1 MAVRIFL
8 KMTKLL
14 YLMIG
19 GTTGT
24 VSRYFLS
31 SAVHRLWGSGFP
43 YGTLAVNTMGCFIV
57 GLLFS
62 LSEKKFLL
70 GTDLR
75 LLLVVGFCGAFTTF
89 STFMLET
96 NNLVKD
102 GEVMKAFMNLIFS
115 VILGFMLFRL
125 GIILGENV

>member
-1 MAVRIFL
+1 
-8 KMTKLL
+8 
-14 YLMIG
+14 
-19 GTTGT
+19 
-24 VSRYFLS
+24 
-31 SAVHRLWGSGFP
+31 
-43 YGTLAVNTMGCFIV
+43 MGCFIV